1 MFLLLRCNARVSRK
15 SLFTNQFLSAI
26 AVAYVFQVNFAICLW
41 FNVIFFMVPSNN
53 ERKLPAN
60 NQNLEKDPLNKPVA
74 FRQPRKGEGFQFS
87 RLSFN
92 PNGNCMFK
100 VSNKNTRTR
109 CKICSMLTITTPAI
123 GVALMSLLLNLNIFH
138 TLPLCFYC

>member
-15 SLFTNQFLSAI
+15 GLLTNQFLSAI
-26 AVAYVFQVNFAICLW
+26 VVVYDFQVNFAICLW

-53 ERKLPAN
+53 ERKLPVN

-74 FRQPRKGEGFQFS
+74 FRQPLKGEGFQFFK
-87 RLSFN
+87 LSFN

-100 VSNKNTRTR
+100 VNNKNITTR
-109 CKICSMLTITTPAI
+109 CEICSMLAITTPVI
-123 GVALMSLLLNLNIFH
+123 GVILMSLLLNLNIFH
-138 TLPLCFYC
+138 TLLFCFYC

>member
-26 AVAYVFQVNFAICLW
+26 AVVYVFQVNFAICLW
-41 FNVIFFMVPSNN
+41 FNVIFFMVLSNN
-53 ERKLPAN
+53 ERKLPVN
-60 NQNLEKDPLNKPVA
+60 NQNLERDPLNKPVA
-74 FRQPRKGEGFQFS
+74 FRQPRKGEGFQFFK
-87 RLSFN
+87 LSFN

-100 VSNKNTRTR
+100 VNNKNTRTR
-109 CKICSMLTITTPAI
+109 CEICSMLTITTPST
-123 GVALMSLLLNLNIFH
+123 GVVLMSFLLNLNIFH